1 MGGRE
6 RARGGAGAARADR
19 TAGWVAAMAA
29 VAVAMAAAAVLGA
42 CKPEPEPLFSATCGR
57 DEAAG
62 QVKCTIRNQGKKEGR
77 ACFRPRIH
85 FETGE
90 PLITRRVCTRVL
102 APGESTE
109 VPALF
114 ERMGRV
120 NVEELLQ
127 TRCAPSGQWTCKVD
141 VLETSREMM
150 ENQPKAQ

>member
-1 MGGRE
+1 VGDRE
-6 RARGGAGAARADR
+6 RVRGGAAAAGV
-19 TAGWVAAMAA
+19 AGWAAA
-29 VAVAMAAAAVLGA
+29 AVAMAVVAAAIAALGA

-62 QVKCTIRNQGKKEGR
+62 QVKCTILNQGKKEGR

-102 APGESTE
+102 APGESAE

-120 NVEELLQ
+120 NVEEMLQ
-127 TRCAPSGQWTCKVD
+127 TKCAPSGQWTCKVD
-141 VLETSREMM
+141 VVETSREMM
-150 ENQPKAQ
+150 ENQPKSR